1 MDHESPAVTEFIEVE
16 INSAELTEF
25 LEELSTINGVKTKFI
40 GDSAVIEK
48 ANTIA
53 VTEVEIKGEPY
64 YEEPVFQPFLK
75 GQIISE
81 GNCGVLNFPKNQQY
95 YFLDF
100 CHSL

>member
-1 MDHESPAVTEFIEVE
+1 MDHESQAVTEFIEVE

-64 YEEPVFQPFLK
+64 YEEPGFQPF
-75 GQIISE
+75 IE
-81 GNCGVLNFPKNQQY
+81 EYEEENPKILDDGDDFELGDTG
-95 YFLDF
+95 YF
-100 CHSL
+100 

>member
-40 GDSAVIEK
+40 GDSGIEK

-53 VTEVEIKGEPY
+53 VSEVEIKGEPY
-64 YEEPVFQPFLK
+64 YEEPVFQPV
-75 GQIISE
+75 E
-81 GNCGVLNFPKNQQY
+81 EYGVENPKILDDGDDFELGDTG
-95 YFLDF
+95 YF
-100 CHSL
+100 

>member
-64 YEEPVFQPFLK
+64 YEEPIFQPFK

-81 GNCGVLNFPKNQQY
+81 GYCVLNFPKNQESTY
-95 YFLDF
+95 LKDF
-100 CHSL
+100 CPSF

>member
-1 MDHESPAVTEFIEVE
+1 MDHGSQAVTEFIEVE

-64 YEEPVFQPFLK
+64 YEEPIFQPF
-75 GQIISE
+75 IE
-81 GNCGVLNFPKNQQY
+81 EYEEENPKILDDGDDFELGDTG
-95 YFLDF
+95 YF
-100 CHSL
+100 

>member
-1 MDHESPAVTEFIEVE
+1 MDHESQAVTEFIEVE

-48 ANTIA
+48 ANTIS

-64 YEEPVFQPFLK
+64 YEEPVLQSF
-75 GQIISE
+75 IE
-81 GNCGVLNFPKNQQY
+81 EYEEENPKILDDGDDFELGDTG
-95 YFLDF
+95 YF
-100 CHSL
+100 

>member
-25 LEELSTINGVKTKFI
+25 LEELSTIDGVKTKFI

-64 YEEPVFQPFLK
+64 YEEPIFQPYK

-81 GNCGVLNFPKNQQY
+81 GNCGVFNFSKKLTNTLCL
-95 YFLDF
+95 F
-100 CHSL
+100 

>member
-16 INSAELTEF
+16 INPAELTEF
-25 LEELSTINGVKTKFI
+25 LEELSTINGVKTKFV
-40 GDSAVIEK
+40 GDSVIEK

-64 YEEPVFQPFLK
+64 YEEPVFQPVE

-81 GNCGVLNFPKNQQY
+81 GNCGVLNFPKITTKLFEE
-95 YFLDF
+95 FLP
-100 CHSL
+100 